1 MNIRLEHPGL
11 DFVDPLSF
19 SHPLRNYRRVANRKK
34 LSQQAITC
42 AVPNLIST
50 LYRIKI
56 ALPSYREPAVQPD
69 GAASGFYPL
78 HKYAAG

>member
-42 AVPNLIST
+42 AAGLIH
-50 LYRIKI
+50 
-56 ALPSYREPAVQPD
+56 
-69 GAASGFYPL
+69 L
-78 HKYAAG
+78 HLNSCL